1 MMARMKT
8 EMLVSA
14 ALRVAGGELIDCVV
28 LRRGNAEAG
37 AILVHIDALDGR
49 HRLLARAL
57 EFDGTYGWRPVV
69 AGPDNDGWA
78 PSDAVEAR
86 LRREME
92 IDPDAWVLAIQ
103 DTRARNPFDL
113 L

>member
-8 EMLVSA
+8 EMLVGA
-14 ALRVAGGELIDCVV
+14 ALRIAGGELIDCVV

-49 HRLLARAL
+49 HRLLARSL
-57 EFDGTYGWRPVV
+57 EFDGSYGWRPVV
-69 AGPDNDGWA
+69 GGLHDDGWVGE
-78 PSDAVEAR
+78 DTVETR

-103 DTRARNPFDL
+103 DRKARNPFDL